1 MTANQAYEK
10 WLSYDKLDENLKKE
24 LISIKDNDSEITE
37 RFSVGLEFGTGG
49 LRGIIRAGTNGIN
62 IYTVRQATQGLANLI
77 IKTGVDAMKA
87 GVAIACDS
95 RLYSDNFAKET
106 ANVLAANGIKAYIF
120 ESLRPTPM
128 LSFAIRHLGTTAGVV
143 VTASHNPAKYNGY
156 KAYWSDG
163 GQLPPNEATVVY
175 NEMQI
180 VDIFNDVKT
189 IDFEEGLNSG
199 LIEIIGKE
207 VDEAYYKAVIA
218 LSINPDAMRN
228 SDIKIVYTPFHGAG
242 NIPVRAVL
250 AKMGLKNLTIV
261 KEQEL
266 PDPAFP
272 TVKSPNPEEV
282 EGFTIAKKY
291 AYEIG
296 ADIII
301 GTDPDSDRVGL
312 LLKNANNEY
321 EILNG
326 NQIGI
331 VIVNYILQGLKQ
343 NNKIPANG
351 AIIKTIVTTEMINEI
366 AKDYALTVINV
377 LTGFKFIGEQI
388 KMFEETGKYT
398 YLFGFEESFGYLS
411 GTHAR
416 DKDAV
421 NACML
426 ICEAAAYYKQK
437 GKTLK
442 EVLNE
447 AYEKYGYYTEALV
460 SITHEGL
467 AGVEKIKN
475 MMKNIREN
483 LPTNFAGVDVVTAK
497 DYLNTTATEMAT
509 GIKTEIPFIKSDV
522 LSFMLKNGTL
532 LTIRPSGTEPKIKA
546 YVMTNGTTN
555 EEAESNKEKF
565 ANALKELLK

>member
-1 MTANQAYEK
+1 MTAHQAYQK
-10 WLSYDKLDENLKKE
+10 WLSYEALDEKLKNE
-24 LISIKDNDSEITE
+24 LISIKDKEVEINE

-62 IYTVRQATQGLANLI
+62 IYTIRQATQGLANLI
-77 IKTGVDAMKA
+77 IKTGENAIKA

-95 RLYSDNFAKET
+95 RLYSDDFAKET
-106 ANVLAANGIKAYIF
+106 AKVLAANGIKAYIF

-128 LSFAIRHLGTTAGVV
+128 LSFAIRHLGTIAGVV

-163 GQLPPNEATVVY
+163 GQLPPSEATVVY
-175 NEMQI
+175 NEMQV
-180 VDIFNDVKT
+180 VDIFNDVKI
-189 IDFEEGLNSG
+189 IDFEKGINSG
-199 LIEIIGKE
+199 LIEIIGNE
-207 VDEAYYKAVIA
+207 VDEAYYKAVID
-218 LSINPDAMRN
+218 LSINPDAIRN
-228 SDIKIVYTPFHGAG
+228 SDLKVVYTPFHGAG

-250 AKMGLKNLTIV
+250 SKMGLKNLTIV

-282 EGFTIAKKY
+282 EGFNIAKRY
-291 AYEIG
+291 ANEVD

-312 LLKNANNEY
+312 LLKNENNEY

-331 VIVNYILQGLKQ
+331 IIANYILQGLKQ
-343 NNKIPANG
+343 NNKIPSNG
-351 AIIKTIVTTEMINEI
+351 ALIKTIVTTEMINEI
-366 AKDYALTVINV
+366 AKDYGLTVINV

-388 KMFEETGKYT
+388 KLFEETGEHT
-398 YLFGFEESFGYLS
+398 YLFGFEESYGYLS

-426 ICEAAAYYKQK
+426 ICEAAAYYKEN

-447 AYEKYGYYTEALV
+447 TYEKYGYYTETLI

-467 AGVEKIKN
+467 SGIEKIKN

-483 LPTNFAGVDVVTAK
+483 LPTNFADVKVVIAK
-497 DYLNTTATEMAT
+497 DYLNSTMTEMST
-509 GIKTEIPFIKSDV
+509 GDKTPIPFIKSDV
-522 LSFMLKNGTL
+522 LSFLLKNGTL

-546 YVMTNGTTN
+546 YVMTSGITN
-555 EEAESNKEKF
+555 KEAEENKEKF
-565 ANALKELLK
+565 ANALKALLV

>member
-1 MTANQAYEK
+1 MTANQSYQK
-10 WLSYDKLDENLKKE
+10 WLSYEALDEKLKDE
-24 LISIKDNDSEITE
+24 LISIKDNDLEITE

-62 IYTVRQATQGLANLI
+62 IYTIRQATQGLANLI
-77 IKTGVDAMKA
+77 IKTGIDAMKA
-87 GVAIACDS
+87 GVAIAYDS
-95 RLYSDNFAKET
+95 RLYSDDFAKET
-106 ANVLAANGIKAYIF
+106 ARVLAANGIKAYIF

-128 LSFAIRHLGTTAGVV
+128 LSFAIRHLRTIAGVV

-163 GQLPPNEATVVY
+163 GQLPPSEATVVY
-175 NEMQI
+175 NEMQV
-180 VDIFNDVKT
+180 VDIFNDVKI
-189 IDFEEGLNSG
+189 IDFEKGINSG
-199 LIEIIGKE
+199 LIEIIRKD
-207 VDEAYYKAVIA
+207 VDEAYYKAVID
-218 LSINPDAMRN
+218 LSINPDAIRN
-228 SDIKIVYTPFHGAG
+228 SDLKVVYTPFHGAG
-242 NIPVRAVL
+242 NIPVRTVL
-250 AKMGLKNLTIV
+250 SKMGLKNLTIV

-282 EGFTIAKKY
+282 EGFNIAKKY
-291 AYEIG
+291 ANEVD

-312 LLKNANNEY
+312 LLKNENNEY

-331 VIVNYILQGLKQ
+331 IIVNYILHGLKQ
-343 NNKIPANG
+343 NNKIPSNG
-351 AIIKTIVTTEMINEI
+351 ALIKTIVTTEMINAI
-366 AKDYALTVINV
+366 AKDYGLTVINV

-388 KMFEETGKYT
+388 KLFEETKEHT
-398 YLFGFEESFGYLS
+398 YLFGFEESYGYLS

-426 ICEAAAYYKQK
+426 ICEAAAYYKEK

-442 EVLNE
+442 EVLNKT
-447 AYEKYGYYTEALV
+447 YEKYGYYTEALI

-467 AGVEKIKN
+467 SGIEKIKN

-483 LPTNFAGVDVVTAK
+483 LPKNFCGVEVVTAK
-497 DYLNTTATEMAT
+497 DYLNSTAIEMST
-509 GIKTEIPFIKSDV
+509 GDKTPIPFIQSDV
-522 LSFMLKNGTL
+522 LSFLLKNGTL

-546 YVMTNGTTN
+546 YVMTSGVTN
-555 EEAESNKEKF
+555 QEALENKEKF
-565 ANALKELLK
+565 SIALKELLK